1 MMNKTFIIAEAGINH
16 NGSVTNAKKMITA
29 ASEAGAD
36 AVKFQTFKSEEVISK
51 YAPKA
56 EYQKATTD
64 ADESQL
70 DMAKKLELSKSE
82 FEELVLYC
90 REKDIIFLSTPF
102 DFDSI
107 DFLNELGLDT
117 FKIPSGEITNLPYL
131 RKIGHLAK
139 KVILSTGM
147 ANLGEIED
155 TLDIIVKA
163 GCSKEN
169 ITVLHCNTEYP
180 TAMEDVNLLA
190 MNTIKKAFNVN
201 VGYSDHTLGIEVPIA
216 AVALGA
222 KVIEKHFTLDKNM
235 SGPDQRASL
244 DPVELE
250 LMVRAIRNIE
260 KAMGDGAKKASP
272 SELRNRPIARRSI
285 VARRYIRMG
294 EVFSEE
300 NLAAKRPGTG
310 VSPMYWDEIL
320 GRTAQRDYEK
330 DSMIEL

>member
-1 MMNKTFIIAEAGINH
+1 
-16 NGSVTNAKKMITA
+16 V

-36 AVKFQTFKSEEVISK
+36 AVKFQTFKSEEVISR

-64 ADESQL
+64 AEESQL
-70 DMAKKLELSKSE
+70 DMAKKLELSKAE
-82 FEELVLYC
+82 FEELARYC
-90 REKDIIFLSTPF
+90 KEKDIIFLSTPF

-131 RKIGHLAK
+131 RKIGNLAK

-147 ANLGEIED
+147 ANLGEVGD
-155 TLDIIVKA
+155 ALDIIVKA
-163 GCSKEN
+163 GCSKDN

-180 TAMEDVNLLA
+180 TPMEDVNLLA
-190 MNTIKKAFNVN
+190 MNTIKKAFNVDI
-201 VGYSDHTLGIEVPIA
+201 GYSDHTLGIEVPIA
-216 AVALGA
+216 AVVLGA

-235 SGPDQRASL
+235 EGPDQRASL
-244 DPVELE
+244 DPLE
-250 LMVRAIRNIE
+250 LKSMVKAIRNIE
-260 KAMGDGAKKASP
+260 KAMGDGVKKASP
-272 SELRNRPIARRSI
+272 SELRNKSIVRRSL
-285 VARRYIRMG
+285 VARRYIRKG

-300 NLAAKRPGTG
+300 NMAAKRPGTG
-310 VSPMYWDEIL
+310 VSPMNWDEIL
-320 GRTAQRDYEK
+320 GKTARRDYEQ

>member
-1 MMNKTFIIAEAGINH
+1 MMNKVFVIAEAGINH
-16 NGSVTNAKKMITA
+16 NGSIANAKKMIA
-29 ASEAGAD
+29 VASEAGAD

-64 ADESQL
+64 AEESQL
-70 DMAKKLELSKSE
+70 DMARKLELSKAD
-82 FEELVLYC
+82 FEELARYC
-90 REKDIIFLSTPF
+90 KEKDIIFLSTPF

-131 RKIGHLAK
+131 RKIGNLAK
-139 KVILSTGM
+139 KLILSTGM
-147 ANLGEIED
+147 ANLGEVGD
-155 TLDIIVKA
+155 ALDIIVKA
-163 GCSKEN
+163 GCSKDN

-180 TAMEDVNLLA
+180 TPMKNVNLLA
-190 MNTIKKAFNVN
+190 MNTIKKAFNVDI
-201 VGYSDHTLGIEVPIA
+201 GYSDHTLGIEVPIA

-235 SGPDQRASL
+235 EGPDQRASL
-244 DPVELE
+244 DPLE
-250 LMVRAIRNIE
+250 LKSMVKAIRNIE
-260 KAMGDGAKKASP
+260 KAMGDGVKKASH
-272 SELRNRPIARRSI
+272 SELRNKSIARRSI
-285 VARRYIRMG
+285 VARRYIRKG

-310 VSPMYWDEIL
+310 VSPMSWGEIL
-320 GRTAQRDYEK
+320 GKTSRRDYEE